1 MWWGMQHRMT
11 EPIMTKTM
19 QMDYEQIGDERV
31 RTLRARQDEYR
42 KREKDVFERFL
53 TQLEILL
60 TSAVRMAAAIITIGP
75 FFAKQF
81 SKTAGTQETL
91 FRIIAIAALFAV
103 LYLNRRSVLEQGKRR
118 LAIHNEHEDENRLNS
133 YMMNEVVLSQ
143 KAGKDIRI
151 FHQEPMMEHYGD
163 QMNANWRRMTLQY
176 AKNDVCH
183 FGLQG
188 MLSSCVGGIIYLY
201 VAFCAYC
208 GMITIGNVVRYA
220 GAVQQFIQGMTDL
233 FAGWSRLHH
242 DRMQMDE
249 YLEYMGLQNKMKKA
263 SRPVSLADMENP
275 EVEFVDVS
283 FRYPGT
289 EQYVL
294 RDVNVKISARESTAF
309 VGLNGSGKTTFIKLL
324 CRLYDPTKG
333 HILLNGVDIREYEE
347 AQYRKLFAV
356 VFQDF
361 KIFSFRFGENI
372 AAGEKVDEERA
383 MDAIRRVDLMRLYN
397 KMPDGLNTMLNRDF
411 SETGMEI
418 SGGEAQKTAMVQQ
431 LLEGKGLKKV
441 VLFVSKKQKVR
452 DLTRALR
459 AKHIDARAM
468 YSDLEQKERDEV
480 MLDFRNGKV
489 DVLVATDI
497 ISRGIDV
504 DDIPLVINYDVPRD
518 AEDYVHRI
526 GRTARAENKGEAVT
540 LVSPEDAR
548 YFQKI
553 EHFLNKQIERLPLPD
568 ALGDAPADA
577 LYAPRAGRGGSNKGR
592 SDRKHQQGS
601 SKNKKGGWNRKTR
614 NKRPDTNQ

>member
-1 MWWGMQHRMT
+1 MSAC
-11 EPIMTKTM
+11 
-19 QMDYEQIGDERV
+19 V
-31 RTLRARQDEYR
+31 LRARQDEYR

-60 TSAVRMAAAIITIGP
+60 TASVRMVAAIITIGP

-81 SKTAGTQETL
+81 SKTARTQETL
-91 FRIIAIAALFAV
+91 FRIIAIVALFAV

-118 LAIHNEHEDENRLNS
+118 LAIHKEHEDENRLNS

-201 VAFCAYC
+201 VAFCAYG

-263 SRPVSLADMENP
+263 SRPVSLTDMENP

-294 RDVNVKISARESTAF
+294 RKVNVKISARESTAF

-333 HILLNGVDIREYEE
+333 YILLNGVDIREYEE

-397 KMPDGLNTMLNRDF
+397 KMPDGLNTILNRDF

-418 SGGEAQKTAMVQQ
+418 SGGEAQKTAMSRAIYKDAPFVILDEPTAALDPIAESEIYSDFHRIVQDKTALFISHRLSACRFSKDIIVFCDGRIVQQ
-431 LLEGKGLKKV
+431 GNHEMLISKDGL
-441 VLFVSKKQKVR
+441 
-452 DLTRALR
+452 
-459 AKHIDARAM
+459 
-468 YSDLEQKERDEV
+468 Y
-480 MLDFRNGKV
+480 
-489 DVLVATDI
+489 
-497 ISRGIDV
+497 
-504 DDIPLVINYDVPRD
+504 
-518 AEDYVHRI
+518 
-526 GRTARAENKGEAVT
+526 
-540 LVSPEDAR
+540 
-548 YFQKI
+548 
-553 EHFLNKQIERLPLPD
+553 
-568 ALGDAPADA
+568 
-577 LYAPRAGRGGSNKGR
+577 
-592 SDRKHQQGS
+592 RKM
-601 SKNKKGGWNRKTR
+601 WNAQAQYYK
-614 NKRPDTNQ
+614 

>member
-1 MWWGMQHRMT
+1 MKMKKSQFREDAATYIQMIHLLNEYNPGWKIILIGVLLEGIFPFIAIFLSSMLLDALYSGRSMQEMALLVLAGTGASFVTAILRHLVTKKKNIMWWGMQHRMT

-60 TSAVRMAAAIITIGP
+60 VTAAVRMVAAIITIGP

-91 FRIIAIAALFAV
+91 FRIIAIVALFAV

-118 LAIHNEHEDENRLNS
+118 LAIHKEHEDENRLNS

-201 VAFCAYC
+201 VAFCAYG

-263 SRPVSLADMENP
+263 SRPVSLTDMENP

-333 HILLNGVDIREYEE
+333 YILLNGVDIREYEE

-397 KMPDGLNTMLNRDF
+397 KMPDGLNTILNRDF

-418 SGGEAQKTAMVQQ
+418 SGGEAQKTAMSRAIYKDAPFVILDEPTAALDPIAESEIYSDFHRIVQDKTALFISHRLSACRFSKDIIVFCDGRIVQQ
-431 LLEGKGLKKV
+431 GNHEMLISKDGL
-441 VLFVSKKQKVR
+441 
-452 DLTRALR
+452 
-459 AKHIDARAM
+459 
-468 YSDLEQKERDEV
+468 Y
-480 MLDFRNGKV
+480 
-489 DVLVATDI
+489 
-497 ISRGIDV
+497 
-504 DDIPLVINYDVPRD
+504 
-518 AEDYVHRI
+518 
-526 GRTARAENKGEAVT
+526 
-540 LVSPEDAR
+540 
-548 YFQKI
+548 
-553 EHFLNKQIERLPLPD
+553 
-568 ALGDAPADA
+568 
-577 LYAPRAGRGGSNKGR
+577 
-592 SDRKHQQGS
+592 RKM
-601 SKNKKGGWNRKTR
+601 WNAQAQYYK
-614 NKRPDTNQ
+614 

>member
-1 MWWGMQHRMT
+1 MKMKKSQFREDAATYIQMIHLLNEYNPGWKIILIGVLLEGIFPFIAIFLSSMLLDALYSGRSMQEMALFVLAGTGASFVTAILRHLVTKKKNIMWWGMQHRMT

-60 TSAVRMAAAIITIGP
+60 TASVRMVAAIITIGP

-81 SKTAGTQETL
+81 SKTARTQETL
-91 FRIIAIAALFAV
+91 FRIIAIVALFAV

-118 LAIHNEHEDENRLNS
+118 LAIHKEHEDENRLNS

-201 VAFCAYC
+201 VAFCAYG

-249 YLEYMGLQNKMKKA
+249 YLEYMGL
-263 SRPVSLADMENP
+263 
-275 EVEFVDVS
+275 
-283 FRYPGT
+283 
-289 EQYVL
+289 
-294 RDVNVKISARESTAF
+294 
-309 VGLNGSGKTTFIKLL
+309 
-324 CRLYDPTKG
+324 
-333 HILLNGVDIREYEE
+333 
-347 AQYRKLFAV
+347 
-356 VFQDF
+356 
-361 KIFSFRFGENI
+361 
-372 AAGEKVDEERA
+372 
-383 MDAIRRVDLMRLYN
+383 
-397 KMPDGLNTMLNRDF
+397 
-411 SETGMEI
+411 
-418 SGGEAQKTAMVQQ
+418 
-431 LLEGKGLKKV
+431 
-441 VLFVSKKQKVR
+441 
-452 DLTRALR
+452 
-459 AKHIDARAM
+459 
-468 YSDLEQKERDEV
+468 
-480 MLDFRNGKV
+480 
-489 DVLVATDI
+489 
-497 ISRGIDV
+497 
-504 DDIPLVINYDVPRD
+504 
-518 AEDYVHRI
+518 
-526 GRTARAENKGEAVT
+526 
-540 LVSPEDAR
+540 
-548 YFQKI
+548 
-553 EHFLNKQIERLPLPD
+553 
-568 ALGDAPADA
+568 
-577 LYAPRAGRGGSNKGR
+577 
-592 SDRKHQQGS
+592 
-601 SKNKKGGWNRKTR
+601 
-614 NKRPDTNQ
+614 

>member
-1 MWWGMQHRMT
+1 MKMKKSQFREDAATYIQMIHLLNEYNPGWKIILIGVLLEGIFPFIAIFLSSMLLDALYAGRSMQEMALLVLAGTGASFVTAILRHFVTKKKNIMWWGMQHRMT

-60 TSAVRMAAAIITIGP
+60 TSAVRMAVAIITIGP

-201 VAFCAYC
+201 VAFCAYG

-333 HILLNGVDIREYEE
+333 HIREYEE

-418 SGGEAQKTAMVQQ
+418 SGGEAQKTAMARAIYKDAPFVILDEPTAALDPIAESEIYSDFHRIVQDKTALFISHRLSACRFSKDIIVFCDGRIVQQ
-431 LLEGKGLKKV
+431 GNHEMLISKDGLYR
-441 VLFVSKKQKVR
+441 Q
-452 DLTRALR
+452 
-459 AKHIDARAM
+459 M
-468 YSDLEQKERDEV
+468 
-480 MLDFRNGKV
+480 
-489 DVLVATDI
+489 
-497 ISRGIDV
+497 
-504 DDIPLVINYDVPRD
+504 
-518 AEDYVHRI
+518 
-526 GRTARAENKGEAVT
+526 
-540 LVSPEDAR
+540 
-548 YFQKI
+548 
-553 EHFLNKQIERLPLPD
+553 
-568 ALGDAPADA
+568 
-577 LYAPRAGRGGSNKGR
+577 
-592 SDRKHQQGS
+592 
-601 SKNKKGGWNRKTR
+601 WNA
-614 NKRPDTNQ
+614 QAQYYE

>member
-1 MWWGMQHRMT
+1 MKMKKSQFREDAATYIQMIHLLNEYNPGWKIILIGVLFEGIFPFIAIFLSSMLLDALYSGRSMQKMALLVLAGTGASFVTAILRHLVTKKKNIMWWGMQHRMT

-60 TSAVRMAAAIITIGP
+60 TAAVRMVAAIITIGP

-91 FRIIAIAALFAV
+91 FRIIAIAALLAV

-201 VAFCAYC
+201 VAFCAYG

-263 SRPVSLADMENP
+263 SRPVSLTDMENP

-418 SGGEAQKTAMVQQ
+418 SGGEAQKTAMARAIYKDAPFVILDEPTAALDPIAESEIYSDFHRIVQDKTALFISHRLSACRFSKDIIVFCDGRIVQQ
-431 LLEGKGLKKV
+431 GNHEMLIGKEG
-441 VLFVSKKQKVR
+441 
-452 DLTRALR
+452 
-459 AKHIDARAM
+459 
-468 YSDLEQKERDEV
+468 
-480 MLDFRNGKV
+480 
-489 DVLVATDI
+489 
-497 ISRGIDV
+497 
-504 DDIPLVINYDVPRD
+504 
-518 AEDYVHRI
+518 
-526 GRTARAENKGEAVT
+526 
-540 LVSPEDAR
+540 
-548 YFQKI
+548 
-553 EHFLNKQIERLPLPD
+553 
-568 ALGDAPADA
+568 
-577 LYAPRAGRGGSNKGR
+577 LYR
-592 SDRKHQQGS
+592 QM
-601 SKNKKGGWNRKTR
+601 WNA
-614 NKRPDTNQ
+614 QAQYYE

>member
-1 MWWGMQHRMT
+1 MKMKKSQFREDAATYIQMIHLLNEYNPRWKIILIGVLLEGIFPFIAIFLSSMLLDALYSGRSMQEMALLVLAGTGASFVTAILRHLVTKKKNIMWWGMQHRMT

-19 QMDYEQIGDERV
+19 QMDYEQIGDGRV

-60 TSAVRMAAAIITIGP
+60 TAAVRMVAAIITIGP

-118 LAIHNEHEDENRLNS
+118 LAIQHEDENRLNS

-201 VAFCAYC
+201 VAFCAYG

-333 HILLNGVDIREYEE
+333 YILLNGVDIREYEE

-397 KMPDGLNTMLNRDF
+397 KMPDGLNTILNRDF

-418 SGGEAQKTAMVQQ
+418 SGGEAQKTAMSRAIYKDAPFVILDEPTAALDPIAESEIYSDFHRIVQDKTALFISHRLSACRFSKDIIVFCDGRIVQQ
-431 LLEGKGLKKV
+431 GNHEMLISKDGLYR
-441 VLFVSKKQKVR
+441 Q
-452 DLTRALR
+452 
-459 AKHIDARAM
+459 M
-468 YSDLEQKERDEV
+468 
-480 MLDFRNGKV
+480 
-489 DVLVATDI
+489 
-497 ISRGIDV
+497 
-504 DDIPLVINYDVPRD
+504 
-518 AEDYVHRI
+518 
-526 GRTARAENKGEAVT
+526 
-540 LVSPEDAR
+540 
-548 YFQKI
+548 
-553 EHFLNKQIERLPLPD
+553 
-568 ALGDAPADA
+568 
-577 LYAPRAGRGGSNKGR
+577 
-592 SDRKHQQGS
+592 
-601 SKNKKGGWNRKTR
+601 WNAQAQYYK
-614 NKRPDTNQ
+614 

>member
-1 MWWGMQHRMT
+1 MEDHFDWCLVGRHFPVYCNFSLINATRCTLFWTFYAGNGTVCSCRNRREFCHSNSSSSCHKKEKYYVVGHAASNDRT
-11 EPIMTKTM
+11 HHDKTM

-60 TSAVRMAAAIITIGP
+60 TAAVRMVAAIITIGP

-118 LAIHNEHEDENRLNS
+118 LAIHKEHEDENRLNS

-201 VAFCAYC
+201 VAFCAYG

-333 HILLNGVDIREYEE
+333 YILLNGVDIREYEE

-397 KMPDGLNTMLNRDF
+397 KMPDGLNTILNRDF

-418 SGGEAQKTAMVQQ
+418 SGGEAQKTAMSRAIYKDAPFVILDEPTAALDPIAESEIYSDFHRIVQDKTALFISHRLSACRFSKDIIVFCDGRIVQQ
-431 LLEGKGLKKV
+431 GNHEMLIGKDGLYR
-441 VLFVSKKQKVR
+441 Q
-452 DLTRALR
+452 
-459 AKHIDARAM
+459 M
-468 YSDLEQKERDEV
+468 
-480 MLDFRNGKV
+480 
-489 DVLVATDI
+489 
-497 ISRGIDV
+497 
-504 DDIPLVINYDVPRD
+504 
-518 AEDYVHRI
+518 
-526 GRTARAENKGEAVT
+526 
-540 LVSPEDAR
+540 
-548 YFQKI
+548 
-553 EHFLNKQIERLPLPD
+553 
-568 ALGDAPADA
+568 
-577 LYAPRAGRGGSNKGR
+577 
-592 SDRKHQQGS
+592 
-601 SKNKKGGWNRKTR
+601 WNAQAQYYK
-614 NKRPDTNQ
+614 

>member
-1 MWWGMQHRMT
+1 MKMKKSQFREDAATYIQMIHLLNEYNPGWKIILIGVLLEGIFPFIAIFLSSMLLDALYAGRSMQEMALLVLAGTGASFVTAILRHLVTKKKNIMWWGMQHRMT

-201 VAFCAYC
+201 VAFCAYG

-263 SRPVSLADMENP
+263 SRPVSLTDMENP

-361 KIFSFRFGENI
+361 KLFALPLGQNV
-372 AAGEKVDEERA
+372 AASTEYDADKVQECLKLAGFDVHSDR
-383 MDAIRRVDLMRLYN
+383 MKKGLDTWLYKDCDA
-397 KMPDGLNTMLNRDF
+397 DGVN
-411 SETGMEI
+411 I
-418 SGGEAQKTAMVQQ
+418 SGGEEQKIALARALYQNAAFLILDEPTAALDPIAEAEVYSSFNEIVGDRTAVYISHRLSSCRFCDEIVVFDRGRIVQQ
-431 LLEGKGLKKV
+431 GTHEELVEQTNCKYYELW
-441 VLFVSKKQKVR
+441 SAQ
-452 DLTRALR
+452 
-459 AKHIDARAM
+459 AK
-468 YSDLEQKERDEV
+468 Y
-480 MLDFRNGKV
+480 
-489 DVLVATDI
+489 
-497 ISRGIDV
+497 
-504 DDIPLVINYDVPRD
+504 
-518 AEDYVHRI
+518 
-526 GRTARAENKGEAVT
+526 
-540 LVSPEDAR
+540 
-548 YFQKI
+548 
-553 EHFLNKQIERLPLPD
+553 
-568 ALGDAPADA
+568 
-577 LYAPRAGRGGSNKGR
+577 YA
-592 SDRKHQQGS
+592 
-601 SKNKKGGWNRKTR
+601 
-614 NKRPDTNQ
+614 

>member
-1 MWWGMQHRMT
+1 MKMKKSQFREDAATYIQMIHLLNEYNPGWKIILIGVLLEGIFPFIAIFLSSMLLDALYAGRSMQEMALLVLAGTGASFVTAILRHLVTKKKNIMWWGMQHRMT

-60 TSAVRMAAAIITIGP
+60 TAAVRMVAAIITIGP

-91 FRIIAIAALFAV
+91 FRIIAIAALLAV

-176 AKNDVCH
+176 AKNDVRH

-201 VAFCAYC
+201 VAFCA
-208 GMITIGNVVRYA
+208 IGNVVRYA

-418 SGGEAQKTAMVQQ
+418 SGGEAQKTAMARAIYKDAPFVILDEPTAALDPIAESEIYSDFHRIVQDKTALFISHRLSACRFSKDIIVFCDGRIVQQ
-431 LLEGKGLKKV
+431 GNHEMLIGKEG
-441 VLFVSKKQKVR
+441 
-452 DLTRALR
+452 
-459 AKHIDARAM
+459 
-468 YSDLEQKERDEV
+468 
-480 MLDFRNGKV
+480 
-489 DVLVATDI
+489 
-497 ISRGIDV
+497 
-504 DDIPLVINYDVPRD
+504 
-518 AEDYVHRI
+518 
-526 GRTARAENKGEAVT
+526 
-540 LVSPEDAR
+540 
-548 YFQKI
+548 
-553 EHFLNKQIERLPLPD
+553 
-568 ALGDAPADA
+568 
-577 LYAPRAGRGGSNKGR
+577 LYR
-592 SDRKHQQGS
+592 QM
-601 SKNKKGGWNRKTR
+601 WNA
-614 NKRPDTNQ
+614 QAQYYE

>member
-1 MWWGMQHRMT
+1 MKMKKSQFREDAATYIQMIHLLNEYNPGWKIILIGVLLEGIFPFIAIFLSSMLLDALYSGRSMQEMALLVLAGTGASFVTAILRHLVTKKKNIMWWGMQHRMT

-60 TSAVRMAAAIITIGP
+60 TAAVRMVAAIITIGP

-118 LAIHNEHEDENRLNS
+118 LAIHKEHEDENRLNS

-201 VAFCAYC
+201 VAFCAYG

-333 HILLNGVDIREYEE
+333 YILLNGVDIREYEE

-372 AAGEKVDEERA
+372 AAGEKVEERA

-397 KMPDGLNTMLNRDF
+397 KMPDGLNTILNRDF

-418 SGGEAQKTAMVQQ
+418 SGGEAQKTAMSRAIYKDAPFVILDEPTAALDPIAESEIYSDFHRIVQDKTALFISHRLSACRFSKDIIVFCDGRIVQQ
-431 LLEGKGLKKV
+431 GNHEMLIGKDGLYR
-441 VLFVSKKQKVR
+441 Q
-452 DLTRALR
+452 
-459 AKHIDARAM
+459 M
-468 YSDLEQKERDEV
+468 
-480 MLDFRNGKV
+480 
-489 DVLVATDI
+489 
-497 ISRGIDV
+497 
-504 DDIPLVINYDVPRD
+504 
-518 AEDYVHRI
+518 
-526 GRTARAENKGEAVT
+526 
-540 LVSPEDAR
+540 
-548 YFQKI
+548 
-553 EHFLNKQIERLPLPD
+553 
-568 ALGDAPADA
+568 
-577 LYAPRAGRGGSNKGR
+577 
-592 SDRKHQQGS
+592 
-601 SKNKKGGWNRKTR
+601 WNAQAQYYK
-614 NKRPDTNQ
+614 

>member
-1 MWWGMQHRMT
+1 MKMKKSQFREDAATYIQMIHLLNEYNPGWKIILIGVLLEGIFPFIAIFLSSMLLDALYSGRSMQEMALLVLAGTGASFVTAILRHLVTKKKNIMWWGMQHRMT

-31 RTLRARQDEYR
+31 RTQDEYR

-60 TSAVRMAAAIITIGP
+60 TAAVRMVAAIITIGP

-91 FRIIAIAALFAV
+91 FRIIAIVALFAV

-118 LAIHNEHEDENRLNS
+118 LAIHKEHEDENRLNS

-201 VAFCAYC
+201 VAFCAYG

-220 GAVQQFIQGMTDL
+220 GAVQQFIQGMIDL

-333 HILLNGVDIREYEE
+333 YILLNGVDIREYEE

-397 KMPDGLNTMLNRDF
+397 KMPDGLNTILNRDF

-418 SGGEAQKTAMVQQ
+418 SGGEAQKTAMSRAIYKDAPFVILDEPTAALDPIAESEIYSDFHRIVQDKTALFISHRLSACRFSKDIIVFCDGRIVQQ
-431 LLEGKGLKKV
+431 GNHEMLISKDGLYR
-441 VLFVSKKQKVR
+441 Q
-452 DLTRALR
+452 
-459 AKHIDARAM
+459 M
-468 YSDLEQKERDEV
+468 
-480 MLDFRNGKV
+480 
-489 DVLVATDI
+489 
-497 ISRGIDV
+497 
-504 DDIPLVINYDVPRD
+504 
-518 AEDYVHRI
+518 
-526 GRTARAENKGEAVT
+526 
-540 LVSPEDAR
+540 
-548 YFQKI
+548 
-553 EHFLNKQIERLPLPD
+553 
-568 ALGDAPADA
+568 
-577 LYAPRAGRGGSNKGR
+577 
-592 SDRKHQQGS
+592 
-601 SKNKKGGWNRKTR
+601 WNAQAQYYK
-614 NKRPDTNQ
+614 